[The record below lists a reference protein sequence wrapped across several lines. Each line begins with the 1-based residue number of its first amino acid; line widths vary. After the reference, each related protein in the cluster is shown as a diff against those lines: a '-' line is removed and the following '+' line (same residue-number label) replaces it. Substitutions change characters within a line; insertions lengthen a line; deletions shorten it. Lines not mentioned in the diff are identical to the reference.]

1 MSLNL
6 SVKPAM
12 EATVIYNLWDFLLN
26 FPSTGSAPSEGTC
39 TLASLVHKQ
48 DFLQNISEPRGVE
61 KKDLTY
67 RNNELRD
74 VNKRLAHMSFGH

>member
-1 MSLNL
+1 MCLLAPNTVSLNL

-12 EATVIYNLWDFLLN
+12 EATVIYYLLWDFLLN

-61 KKDLTY
+61 KK
-67 RNNELRD
+67 EI
-74 VNKRLAHMSFGH
+74 